1 MEYPLN
7 VTAGG
12 ITPPFGYAMFAF
24 RGAAPDVSMSELY
37 RASIAFVGLFLVG
50 MVIGALVPGMATWL
64 PGLLR

>member
-1 MEYPLN
+1 
-7 VTAGG
+7 
-12 ITPPFGYAMFAF
+12 MFAF

-50 MVIGALVPGMATWL
+50 MVIVALVLGMATWL